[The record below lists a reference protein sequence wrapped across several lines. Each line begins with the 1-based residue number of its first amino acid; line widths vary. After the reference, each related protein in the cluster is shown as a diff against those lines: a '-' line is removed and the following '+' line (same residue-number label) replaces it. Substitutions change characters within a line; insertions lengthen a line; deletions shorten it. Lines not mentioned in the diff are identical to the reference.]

1 MVNVSK
7 KKKKYRLARLGE
19 LSSLG
24 RATPVRKYKGVE
36 GERFLHPKLFP
47 LTSKT
52 LKLMGTTRIAAP
64 KLPLLSFCFPFH
76 ALIHS
81 PQVSAISLGYLAL
94 H

>member
-1 MVNVSK
+1 MVNAPLK
-7 KKKKYRLARLGE
+7 KKVQV
-19 LSSLG
+19 SSPG

-52 LKLMGTTRIAAP
+52 PKLTGTTRTTAP
-64 KLPLLSFCFPFH
+64 KFPLLSFCFPFH

-81 PQVSAISLGYLAL
+81 PQVSTISLGYLAL

>member
-1 MVNVSK
+1 MFLK
-7 KKKKYRLARLGE
+7 KKNVQV
-19 LSSLG
+19 SSPG

-36 GERFLHPKLFP
+36 GECFLHPKLFP

-52 LKLMGTTRIAAP
+52 PKLTGITTIAAP
-64 KLPLLSFCFPFH
+64 KLTLLSFCFPFH